1 VNIIEHLRTVLVE
14 LDVERKAVVLSLA
27 RIDEARDGLERLIT
41 SVAAV
46 PVAAPVVEQVKRPA
60 ADPIPK
66 RTPRAVEMPCPEP
79 GCGFV
84 GKNALSLATHR
95 SRGHKGPK
103 PPLGP
108 LAASVATITP
118 PAPAAP
124 VEARPRPHLTDPGT
138 LPNGKVLA
146 CTERD
151 CGETFGGILFLVS
164 HTEAVHGRQPYRE
177 ERVPVSAEVAP

>member
-1 VNIIEHLRTVLVE
+1 MNIIDHLRAVLAE
-14 LDVERKAVVLSLA
+14 LDVEREAVVLSLA
-27 RIDEARDGLERLIT
+27 RIDEARDGCERLIA

-46 PVAAPVVEQVKRPA
+46 PVSVVEPVKRPA
-60 ADPIPK
+60 ADPIRK
-66 RTPRAVEMPCPEP
+66 RTPRAVEMPCPVP

-95 SRGHKGPK
+95 NRGHKGPK

-118 PAPAAP
+118 PAPVVAP
-124 VEARPRPHLTDPGT
+124 DARPRPHLTDPGR

-146 CTERD
+146 CAERD
-151 CGETFGGILFLVS
+151 CGETFGGMLFLVS
-164 HTEAVHGRQPYRE
+164 HTEAAHGRQPYRE
-177 ERVPVSAEVAP
+177 ERVPVTAEVAS